1 MKINA
6 TTSKFTFLSGPLQV
20 DNLAYKVAHQQFA
33 KYFGSPKVSRRAG
46 GIRRPPL
53 EKKSTYLVGFNL
65 ASFFFF
71 NLKKFITFQD
81 WSFYTDPHADKQEN
95 ILILSDNMRLA
106 NVFISYWC
114 FPLFFLRWSTVP
126 GLALLIWRT

>member
-46 GIRRPPL
+46 
-53 EKKSTYLVGFNL
+53 EFEDHQWKKNQLT
-65 ASFFFF
+65 
-71 NLKKFITFQD
+71 
-81 WSFYTDPHADKQEN
+81 
-95 ILILSDNMRLA
+95 
-106 NVFISYWC
+106 
-114 FPLFFLRWSTVP
+114 
-126 GLALLIWRT
+126 

>member
-46 GIRRPPL
+46 GIQRPPV
-53 EKKSTYLVGFNL
+53 EKKSTYLVGFNS
-65 ASFFFF
+65 ASFFFQS
-71 NLKKFITFQD
+71 KEI
-81 WSFYTDPHADKQEN
+81 HN
-95 ILILSDNMRLA
+95 ISGLI
-106 NVFISYWC
+106 
-114 FPLFFLRWSTVP
+114 FLHRPSCW
-126 GLALLIWRT
+126 